1 MEDPAANNKD
11 PKNKGKKGNG
21 KSQFSNPLSL
31 SSSLHRAHPHPHP
44 LPPTSPRTISKAN
57 LIGLSNHDK
66 RQIHKESTHIHTYTQ
81 HHTYQSVS
89 QPQTTNPLISTSKK
103 RRKND
108 VENNPPI
115 YAVFVLL
122 LFLRLRGN
130 QRDLV

>member
-1 MEDPAANNKD
+1 MESLS
-11 PKNKGKKGNG
+11 
-21 KSQFSNPLSL
+21 SQILSL
-31 SSSLHRAHPHPHP
+31 SLPLFIVLILILSHLPHQEP
-44 LPPTSPRTISKAN
+44 ISKAN